1 MSQRCRYQI
10 VVTSKELFL
19 QMTFSLGLFL
29 SFKISHP
36 GIVDNYKLK
45 PIENKYVCAEWSK
58 SLLFKECLN
67 KVWDFSVSRWKCNLR
82 SGKWKTDWS
91 RISPERFLRRKCFR
105 PCFLWQSDFF
115 SGEHS
120 WGGDWGAEKE
130 VWGFEEIQELKKR
143 QLWTFWRGQGEQV
156 RASVRMVDEAASI
169 LWKLQ
174 DHCEMKKY
182 HHATSLKFGHVCTA
196 LSSHQ
201 YWRRQLSTEAQTLT

>member
-1 MSQRCRYQI
+1 MQSEIRQMKDRLKQDFAREVFEKKIFQ
-10 VVTSKELFL
+10 TLFL
-19 QMTFSLGLFL
+19 
-29 SFKISHP
+29 
-36 GIVDNYKLK
+36 
-45 PIENKYVCAEWSK
+45 
-58 SLLFKECLN
+58 
-67 KVWDFSVSRWKCNLR
+67 
-82 SGKWKTDWS
+82 
-91 RISPERFLRRKCFR
+91 
-105 PCFLWQSDFF
+105 LWQSDFF

-182 HHATSLKFGHVCTA
+182 HHATSLKFGHVCTL

-201 YWRRQLSTEAQTLT
+201 YWRRQLSTEVQTFTSINISSNNKKSPITKC